1 MILSISEGET
11 PLFGMPDACPY

>member
-11 PLFGMPDACPY
+11 PIFGMPDACPF